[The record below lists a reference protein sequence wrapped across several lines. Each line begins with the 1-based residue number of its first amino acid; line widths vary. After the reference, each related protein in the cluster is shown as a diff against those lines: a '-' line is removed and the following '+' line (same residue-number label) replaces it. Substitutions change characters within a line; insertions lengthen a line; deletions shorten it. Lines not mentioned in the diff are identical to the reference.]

1 MTVKSVPTYNWYTL
15 VEVGIISDWQ
25 YFWKMSVVKIRQIG
39 EYEISYSF
47 QNPLVNIVYEGASV
61 GASGDEGC
69 LYGWQIGCIDGCL
82 DGKLDGWDDGCL
94 DG

>member
-39 EYEISYSF
+39 EYEILEYPPPHADSF
-47 QNPLVNIVYEGASV
+47 ILGPA
-61 GASGDEGC
+61 
-69 LYGWQIGCIDGCL
+69 
-82 DGKLDGWDDGCL
+82 
-94 DG
+94 

>member
-39 EYEISYSF
+39 EYEIFISPSPRK
-47 QNPLVNIVYEGASV
+47 Q
-61 GASGDEGC
+61 
-69 LYGWQIGCIDGCL
+69 LYTRSWINKHTFLQHFS
-82 DGKLDGWDDGCL
+82 
-94 DG
+94 